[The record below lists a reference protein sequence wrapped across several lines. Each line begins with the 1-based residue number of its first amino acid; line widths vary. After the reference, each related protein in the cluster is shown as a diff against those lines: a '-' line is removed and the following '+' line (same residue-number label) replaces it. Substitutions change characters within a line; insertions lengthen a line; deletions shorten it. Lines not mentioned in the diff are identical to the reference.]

1 MTKAKEFET
10 DIEKLE
16 EEIKLVLLT
25 CDCAGEIVTQVN
37 SFNLMG
43 STEGEFI
50 HAMANVTLESK
61 TTNLLLIYSTVF
73 KKLIY
78 VKNID

>member
-1 MTKAKEFET
+1 MTKTKEFET

-16 EEIKLVLLT
+16 KEIREVLLT
-25 CDCAGEIVTQVN
+25 CNCAGEGVTEIN

-43 STEGEFI
+43 PTENEFI

-78 VKNID
+78 VKHID